1 MQGVRAPTEKMSRSL
16 SFSRPCYSGLL
27 SVGLVALLLGV
38 DHAFARFVD
47 VIRNDISLPEDVDAG
62 DAKPADIDGDGDI
75 DFVIK
80 DFNGIP
86 GAAYTHRIAWVRNDG
101 GDNWAVLPLSNSEFG
116 GSDLPFDV
124 ADMDN
129 DGDLDVVTGL
139 SLIHI

>member
-38 DHAFARFVD
+38 NHAFARFVD

-75 DFVIK
+75 DFVIQ
-80 DFNGIP
+80 DFAIVP
-86 GAAYTHRIAWVRNDG
+86 GGHSATESCG
-101 GDNWAVLPLSNSEFG
+101 LEMLG
-116 GSDLPFDV
+116 
-124 ADMDN
+124 
-129 DGDLDVVTGL
+129 VVTGRCFRYPMPKR
-139 SLIHI
+139 HIQIFPLM

>member
-1 MQGVRAPTEKMSRSL
+1 MSRSL

-86 GAAYTHRIAWVRNDG
+86 GRLTPTGSRGFGMMGAITGRFFRYQF
-101 GDNWAVLPLSNSEFG
+101 PSSEAQIYP
-116 GSDLPFDV
+116 S
-124 ADMDN
+124 
-129 DGDLDVVTGL
+129 TWQT
-139 SLIHI
+139 

>member
-75 DFVIK
+75 CLL
-80 DFNGIP
+80 
-86 GAAYTHRIAWVRNDG
+86 YTSPSPRDRQKSRMPSSA
-101 GDNWAVLPLSNSEFG
+101 
-116 GSDLPFDV
+116 
-124 ADMDN
+124 
-129 DGDLDVVTGL
+129 
-139 SLIHI
+139 